1 MSELQI
7 EYNCTDTYEPV
18 LKELLGS
25 PALQRLRNVAMGGI
39 TSVLGILPTAS
50 RFEHSFGVMRLVRS
64 LGASVEQQAAAL
76 LHDVSHTA
84 FSHIIDLVFTD
95 TARGSF
101 HDDRKEAFVQE
112 TDIPQICERY
122 GLDWGSL
129 VDERRWP
136 LLDQP
141 APRLCADR
149 VDYALRDAMS
159 LQLASL
165 PEIND
170 LVPHLVVVDGRI
182 AFDDTKAARRFATLY
197 LDCDKHYWSSTRQI
211 TFYGLAARAVRRALS
226 LGLLRPLDLWT
237 TDQGLLDIL
246 RASSDPEIQGNLD
259 RIVGST
265 TLGMSSPGEEMQIRR
280 KSKSVDPDVV
290 IDGEVAALSRLD
302 TEWSALLK
310 AHADRRYEELS
321 PEHP

>member
-1 MSELQI
+1 MTTPQI
-7 EYNCTDTYEPV
+7 EYDSTNTHEP
-18 LKELLGS
+18 LLTELLQS
-25 PALQRLRNVAMGGI
+25 PALQRLKHVAMGGI

-50 RFEHSFGVMRLVRS
+50 RFEHSFGVMCLVRS

-76 LHDVSHTA
+76 LHDVSHTS

-101 HDDRKEAFVQE
+101 HDDHKEAFVQG
-112 TDIPQICERY
+112 TDIPRICERY
-122 GLDWGSL
+122 VLDWRSL

-149 VDYALRDAMS
+149 IDYALRDAMS
-159 LQLASL
+159 LGLVSAV
-165 PEIND
+165 EIND
-170 LVPHLVVVDGRI
+170 LVRHFVGVNGRI

-197 LDCDKHYWSSTRQI
+197 LDCDTLYWSSTRQI
-211 TFYGLAARAVRRALS
+211 KFYGLAARAVRRALS
-226 LGLLRPLDLWT
+226 LGLLHPPDLWT
-237 TDQGLLDIL
+237 TDQGLLGIL
-246 RASSDPEIQGNLD
+246 RASADPEIQENLD
-259 RIVGST
+259 RISGST
-265 TLGMSSPGEEMQIRR
+265 GPGMSSSIEETEIRR
-280 KSKSVDPDVV
+280 KSKSVDPDVM
-290 IDGEVAALSRLD
+290 IDGEMASLSRLD
-302 TEWSALLK
+302 PQWSSLLK